1 MTSMTKRD
9 RAALMQA
16 FDQQIRAVSASKD
29 AARKFLAKWGF
40 GNYCD
45 AAKNQSEESKHSN
58 PCTCQFC
65 ESETRRQYDE
75 AEKNSRFARL
85 FGYTE

>member
-1 MTSMTKRD
+1 MTSISQRD
-9 RAALMQA
+9 RAELMQA
-16 FDQQIRAVSASKD
+16 FDQQIRAVSTSKD
-29 AARKFLAKWGF
+29 EARKFLAKWGF

-45 AAKNQSEESKHSN
+45 AAKNRSEESKRSN
-58 PCTCQFC
+58 PCTCRFC

-85 FGYTE
+85 FGFNE